1 MKAIYFVKE
10 IEEGVKRKL
19 VTSNVM
25 YDLYINK
32 RYNILFCSWKTHPY
46 PNNEGICLISQ
57 PWSGFWKISSP
68 EIDSTLLSWKFFV
81 FCTQISKQK

>member
-68 EIDSTLLSWKFFV
+68 EIDSTLL
-81 FCTQISKQK
+81 